1 VSNNNQEPVWNLY
14 GFDEPQKIET
24 GTSFDGEPVYFDCCD
39 CGEEDAVLAGYMAT
53 TQTPTR
59 NDLAFWFC
67 EKLQEKRP
75 AFFCQKCWD
84 KLLTESESGMI
95 PE

>member
-1 VSNNNQEPVWNLY
+1 
-14 GFDEPQKIET
+14 
-24 GTSFDGEPVYFDCCD
+24 
-39 CGEEDAVLAGYMAT
+39 VLAGYMAT